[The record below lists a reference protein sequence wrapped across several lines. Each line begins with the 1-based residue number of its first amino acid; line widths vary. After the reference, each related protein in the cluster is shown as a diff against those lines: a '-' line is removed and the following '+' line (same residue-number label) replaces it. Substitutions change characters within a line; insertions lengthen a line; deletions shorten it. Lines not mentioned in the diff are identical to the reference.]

1 MNQLEQVNS
10 GTIVTAG
17 GRTIQTNG
25 WGGGGGG
32 GPQGITYNVNV
43 MGGKPAEFRMAVFTR
58 RQSLRIPL
66 NLKNIP
72 MP

>member
-1 MNQLEQVNS
+1 
-10 GTIVTAG
+10 
-17 GRTIQTNG
+17 
-25 WGGGGGG
+25 
-32 GPQGITYNVNV
+32 

-58 RQSLRIPL
+58 QQSLRIPL